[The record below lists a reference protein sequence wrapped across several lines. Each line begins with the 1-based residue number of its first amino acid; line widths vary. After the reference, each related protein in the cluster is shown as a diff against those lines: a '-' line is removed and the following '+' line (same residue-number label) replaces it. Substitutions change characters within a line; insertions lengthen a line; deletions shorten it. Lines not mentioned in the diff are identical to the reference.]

1 MSNQETSATSGAPE
15 ETAAKQPEVMP
26 SLEEMLQTAERKA
39 QEHYDAWMYA
49 KAETENIRRRG
60 FEEADKARKF
70 AVEGFSGELL
80 AVKDALEA
88 ALAVESANLESLR
101 SGVDLTLKQ
110 LSSVFTKFNIQE
122 INPLGE
128 KFDPHK
134 HQAMAMVEADAE
146 PNTVVMVMQKGYS
159 LNERILRP
167 ALVSVAKAKDA

>member
-1 MSNQETSATSGAPE
+1 MSNQETSATPE
-15 ETAAKQPEVMP
+15 MPETPSATQPEIMP
-26 SLEEMLQTAERKA
+26 SLEEMLQAVELKA

-49 KAETENIRRRG
+49 KAETENIRKRG
-60 FEEADKARKF
+60 YEEADKARKY

-88 ALAVESANLESLR
+88 TLAVENANLESLR
-101 SGVDLTLKQ
+101 NGVDLTLKQ
-110 LSSVFTKFNIQE
+110 LSTVFSKFNIQE

-146 PNTVVMVMQKGYS
+146 PNTVVMVMQKGYA